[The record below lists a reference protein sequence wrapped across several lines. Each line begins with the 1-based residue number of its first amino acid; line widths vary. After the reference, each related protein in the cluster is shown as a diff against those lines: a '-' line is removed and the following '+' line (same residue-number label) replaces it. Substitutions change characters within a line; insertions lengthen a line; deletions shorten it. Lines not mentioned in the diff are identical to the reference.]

1 MEVIC
6 LFFPAIFFC
15 EIRNRINAKGYG
27 FNLKNL
33 CSLLAEYVCGNILI
47 NAIIILGR
55 LLLKGSES
63 NFYQYISEYNAFALK
78 YLVMAITLAVV
89 LPYIE
94 KYVREHM
101 SLKIELSKFS
111 YSFTLA
117 DKWKKRIVILTAV
130 FFAANNIVRMF
141 NNSVWGDEGI
151 VVCLSRCTWSDM
163 LIGVAHNGHSPLFY
177 AVAWIFVKLFGESG
191 FVFHLSATLAY
202 FIILILSVTIIRKWF
217 GNKAAIIFITLS
229 SILDCAVTYNM
240 EIRMYAW
247 CELFILLAFLMSYK
261 IYQTQKLRY
270 YVLMAVFSIAGAYS
284 HYYALPSVGIMYFV
298 LLIYSIIRERKR
310 IIAVLVSGISVLGM
324 LIPWVFL
331 ADKHSTNGGVINDYG
346 IDLVSLRECVE
357 FIFFS
362 KYSLLLLGLF
372 FVAILLWFL
381 YEHKIVSLEPGD
393 DGKKVIKIQLFRA
406 IQLKSEWFWVISGIL
421 AVFGTIALAQIFSHV
436 FYPIICLR
444 YLYVSYVVIWLLMG
458 IAVSKLQFS
467 RVWTTMLILMLLI
480 TCYPSFLYVTKD
492 ELRNSERL
500 EVTLE
505 LTQPEMD
512 ENDFIYTDIGHFE
525 WTVATSYYPNTPH
538 NIFGAGWGLKALPE
552 LDSETQYWL
561 FLSQPV
567 SEDITLNLENQAK
580 KAELVIDNGY
590 IGTGDVWV
598 YKVIDIE

>member
-15 EIRNRINAKGYG
+15 EIRNRINAKVYE

-47 NAIIILGR
+47 NSIIILGR
-55 LLLKGSES
+55 LLIKGSES

-78 YLVMAITLAVV
+78 YLVMAIILAVV

-94 KYVREHM
+94 KYIREHM
-101 SLKIELSKFS
+101 SLKIELSKHS
-111 YSFTLA
+111 YSFTL
-117 DKWKKRIVILTAV
+117 DNKWKKRIVILTAV

-151 VVCLSRCTWSDM
+151 VVCLARCNWIDM
-163 LIGVAHNGHSPLFY
+163 LTGVAEYGHTPFFY
-177 AVAWIFVKLFGESG
+177 IVAWIFVKLFGESG
-191 FVFHLSATLAY
+191 FVLHLSATLAY
-202 FIILILSVTIIRKWF
+202 FIILLLSASIIRKWF
-217 GNKAAIIFITLS
+217 GNKAAIILITLS

-247 CELFILLAFLMSYK
+247 CELFILLAFLMTYK

-270 YVLMAVFSIAGAYS
+270 YVLMTIFSATGGYS
-284 HYYALPSVGIMYFV
+284 HYYALASVGIMYFILFV
-298 LLIYSIIRERKR
+298 YSILRERKR
-310 IIAVLVSGISVLGM
+310 IIAVIISGITVLGM
-324 LIPWVFL
+324 IIPWLML
-331 ADKHSTNGGVINDYG
+331 ASNTKGVVIMDYG
-346 IDLVSLRECVE
+346 IDQVSLRECLE

-362 KYSLLLLGLF
+362 KYSFLLLGMF
-372 FVAILLWFL
+372 FIAILLWFL
-381 YEHKIVSLEPGD
+381 YEHKIVSFEPGD
-393 DGKKVIKIQLFRA
+393 DGKKVIKIQLFNA

-421 AVFGTIALAQIFSHV
+421 AVFGTIILAQIFSHV

-444 YLYVSYVVIWLLMG
+444 YLYVSYVIIWLLMG
-458 IAVSKLQFS
+458 IAISKLQFS
-467 RVWTTMLILMLLI
+467 RVWTTMLILMLLV

-538 NIFGAGWGLKALPE
+538 NIFGVGWGLKELPE

-567 SEDITLNLENQAK
+567 SKDITINLENQAK
-580 KAELVIDNGY
+580 KTELVIDNGY